1 MNLDIPYYRL
11 GEHEKVQFI
20 PLKLALNDEIN
31 NNDVNISSSE
41 KLIADENNPTFN
53 NYSSNI
59 SMGFII
65 LIGIVSLLVLFLLLY
80 IIYYFVILRERER
93 YLENVEEPSLVF

>member
-1 MNLDIPYYRL
+1 MNVDIPYYRL
-11 GEHEKVQFI
+11 GDEKVQFI
-20 PLKLALNDEIN
+20 PLKLALNDEIT

-41 KLIADENNPTFN
+41 KLIADENNAAFN

-59 SMGFII
+59 SMSFII
-65 LIGIVSLLVLFLLLY
+65 LIGIVSILMLFLLLY
-80 IIYYFVILRERER
+80 VIYYFVILRERER